1 MVKIAPRKE
10 IIKDTNAISEEF
22 TSLPALTIV
31 LIGFTLFILII
42 TNSYN
47 AYNIR
52 IDSIDKY
59 QSASFIS
66 DKLTNPDCYFI
77 MEGGMINL
85 PLLDSV
91 DPADSDDRLNHM
103 RKEIR
108 SSGVNFSIQINW
120 DNNIKYF
127 PEDTKPTNVGDK
139 VAASKTVSLYLNE
152 AQTKP
157 GKLTVITWRI

>member
-1 MVKIAPRKE
+1 MFQFSPKRSLLKNKE
-10 IIKDTNAISEEF
+10 AISEEF

-59 QSASFIS
+59 QTASYIS
-66 DKLTNPDCYFI
+66 NKLTNPDCYFI
-77 MEGGMINL
+77 MEGGMIDL
-85 PLLDSV
+85 PLLDSP
-91 DPADSDDRLNHM
+91 DTTESDDKLNDM
-103 RKEIR
+103 RKEFS
-108 SSGVNFSIQINW
+108 SSGINFSVVISW
-120 DNNIKYF
+120 NNQKKCF
-127 PEDTKPTNVGDK
+127 PEDSIPNDIGDT
-139 VAASKTVSLYLNE
+139 VAVSKTVSIYLNE

-157 GKLTVITWRI
+157 GKLTVVSWRN

>member
-1 MVKIAPRKE
+1 MMAFAPKRS
-10 IIKDTNAISEEF
+10 IIKNNNAISEEF

-52 IDSIDKY
+52 IDSVDKY
-59 QSASFIS
+59 QTAFFIS

-77 MEGGMINL
+77 LEGGMVNL
-85 PLLDSV
+85 PLLDSI
-91 DPADSDDRLNHM
+91 DPIESDDKLNDI
-103 RKEIR
+103 RNEIKA
-108 SSGVNFSIQINW
+108 SGINFSLKISW
-120 DNNIKYF
+120 DDESKYF
-127 PEDTKPTNVGDK
+127 PEDSLPMDVGDK
-139 VAASKTVSLYLNE
+139 VAVSKTVSVYLNE

-157 GKLTVITWRI
+157 GKLTIIIWRI